1 MHRRYLKR
9 FLEHTGETL
18 GQMITKHI
26 ESEPELG
33 RFISPYTKDIPQD
46 VDMANAIDTCDNQT
60 KIHILRAFKEFT
72 GQTDSKVTIH
82 TSDTELVSESAGKGV
97 FNSFLKTLTSL
108 GHKNNELSNSVPE
121 GFMIFFQF
129 PVSDKERIKEV
140 FKRFRSLAETQVDQS
155 SLYYGI
161 KDNLVI
167 EYGVGDDVT
176 RSPIGMFTLT
186 KGVYDKLMSSGAGAL
201 SGLKKVTGEM
211 TFKDLV
217 LVTSLHRKLK
227 DFNPTTTI
235 SCPKIVNRTYII
247 SYKGFGTWNNGIQ
260 ELEQLQKFR
269 DLVKEHMKD
278 FRNRQFFKLNVTGD
292 DFWTKVSFHMKE
304 Q

>member
-1 MHRRYLKR
+1 
-9 FLEHTGETL
+9 
-18 GQMITKHI
+18 
-26 ESEPELG
+26 
-33 RFISPYTKDIPQD
+33 
-46 VDMANAIDTCDNQT
+46 
-60 KIHILRAFKEFT
+60 
-72 GQTDSKVTIH
+72 
-82 TSDTELVSESAGKGV
+82 
-97 FNSFLKTLTSL
+97 
-108 GHKNNELSNSVPE
+108 
-121 GFMIFFQF
+121 MIFFQF

-140 FKRFRSLAETQVDQS
+140 FKRFRSLSETQVDQS

-161 KDNLVI
+161 KENLVI
-167 EYGVGDDVT
+167 EYGVGDYVT

-227 DFNPTTTI
+227 DFRPTTTI

-247 SYKGFGTWNNGIQ
+247 SFKGFGTWNNGIQ

-292 DFWTKVSFHMKE
+292 DFWTKVSFHLKE